1 MSWTVIAIW
10 VERESWKKGFR
21 RSFLEQLKTIVI
33 QMVAAAIVLAFAA
46 IGSGLE
52 PIWLW
57 IAIGVG
63 GTFLVMLPFNLSMT
77 LWP

>member
-10 VERESWKKGFR
+10 VEREDWKKGFR
-21 RSFLEQLKTIVI
+21 RSFPEQLKTIVI
-33 QMVAAAIVLAFAA
+33 QMVAAVIVSALAA

-52 PIWLW
+52 PTWTW

-63 GTFLVMLPFNLSMT
+63 GTFLIMLPFNLSMT